1 LAAGSPAMKLADTM
15 RSILRFKGGEVWS
28 VAPETSVFD
37 ALALMA
43 DHEIGALLVI
53 SDNRPVGIFSERD
66 YARKVILHGKSSKL
80 LQVHEIMASPVIS
93 VAPHNTVDDCMTIM
107 TTSRVRHLP
116 VVDQGRVVGIVS
128 IGDLVKWI
136 ITAQDE
142 TIHHLENYISGKY
155 PA

>member
-1 LAAGSPAMKLADTM
+1 MKLADTM
-15 RSILRFKGGEVWS
+15 NSILRSKGRQVWS
-28 VAPETSVFD
+28 VSPNTSVFD
-37 ALALMA
+37 ALAMMA

-66 YARKVILHGKSSKL
+66 YARKVILQGKSSKL
-80 LQVHEIMASPVIS
+80 LQVQEVMASPVIS
-93 VAPHNTVDDCMTIM
+93 VALHNTVDDCMNVM
-107 TTSRVRHLP
+107 TDSRIRHLP
-116 VVDQGRVVGIVS
+116 VVDQDRVVGIVS

-142 TIHHLENYISGKY
+142 TIHQLENYIAGKY

>member
-1 LAAGSPAMKLADTM
+1 MN
-15 RSILRFKGGEVWS
+15 SILRSKGRQVWS
-28 VAPETSVFD
+28 VSPNTSVFD
-37 ALALMA
+37 ALAMMA

-66 YARKVILHGKSSKL
+66 YARKVILQGKSSKL
-80 LQVHEIMASPVIS
+80 LQVQEVMASPVIS
-93 VAPHNTVDDCMTIM
+93 VALHNTVDDCMNVM
-107 TTSRVRHLP
+107 TDSRIRHLP
-116 VVDQGRVVGIVS
+116 VVDQDRVVGIVS

-142 TIHHLENYISGKY
+142 TIHQLENYIAGKY